1 MSALDQLTAF
11 YASQREA
18 TLPESALSVM
28 RLCLLDWL
36 IVSRAAKGDAVA
48 ENALAYARSQGQGD
62 AALFFGGA
70 ASPRIAAL
78 ANGTVSHAL
87 DYDDTHFAHIGHVS
101 TVVVPA
107 ALAMGQ
113 ARAASFE
120 TVLRA
125 ALMGAEA
132 ATRTGVW
139 LGRDHYQIGF
149 HQTAT
154 AGAIGAAVAAS
165 VAAGLPDARAALT
178 NAAGFA
184 AGLKAQFGTPM
195 KPVNAGMAAANGV
208 EAALMGE
215 AGLFGSG
222 GALDALCATHHGEAD
237 MRGFDGIG
245 EAWLFEQVTHKFHP
259 CCHGT
264 HAAIEALMAGLQHRA
279 GTPDKVLITTHPRW
293 MSVCNKPAP
302 SDHLEA
308 KFSYK
313 ALAALLMQNGA
324 QSFDDAAL
332 KNLFPFSDETQD
344 LLERV
349 EVVEDESVSEEATL
363 VSLTWD
369 DETKVFEHDLTAPL
383 PYETRLQKL
392 LTKGDAA
399 LGQGHAARYWSVI
412 EAGDMPALVNEI
424 TT

>member
-1 MSALDQLTAF
+1 MSALEKLTAF
-11 YASQREA
+11 YASQKEA
-18 TLPESALSVM
+18 ELPESALAIM

-36 IVSRAAKGDAVA
+36 IVSRAASGDAVA
-48 ENALAYARSQGQGD
+48 ESALTYARSQGQGD
-62 AALFFGGA
+62 ATLFFGGTA
-70 ASPRIAAL
+70 PPRIAAL

-101 TVVVPA
+101 TVVIPA

-113 ARAASFE
+113 ARGASFE
-120 TVLRA
+120 RILRA

-132 ATRTGVW
+132 ATRTGIW

-208 EAALMGE
+208 EAVLMAE
-215 AGLFGSG
+215 AGLFGSEN
-222 GALDALCATHHGEAD
+222 ALEALNATHHGEAN

-264 HAAIEALMAGLQHRA
+264 HAAIEAMMAGLQQRA
-279 GTPDKVLITTHPRW
+279 GAPDHVQITTHPRW
-293 MSVCNKPAP
+293 MSVCNKPTP

-313 ALAALLMQNGA
+313 ALAALLMQNGG
-324 QSFDDAAL
+324 QGIDDAAL
-332 KNLFPFSDETQD
+332 KGLFPMSKDTEALMARID
-344 LLERV
+344 
-349 EVVEDESVSEEATL
+349 VVADESISEEATQ
-363 VSLTWD
+363 VALTWGG
-369 DETKVFEHDLTAPL
+369 ETKTFEHNLTAPL
-383 PYETRLQKL
+383 PFETRLQKL
-392 LTKGDAA
+392 LSKGDAA
-399 LGQGHAARYWSVI
+399 LGQGDAARFWSAI
-412 EAGDMPALVNEI
+412 EAGDLPALLTEV
-424 TT
+424 TK